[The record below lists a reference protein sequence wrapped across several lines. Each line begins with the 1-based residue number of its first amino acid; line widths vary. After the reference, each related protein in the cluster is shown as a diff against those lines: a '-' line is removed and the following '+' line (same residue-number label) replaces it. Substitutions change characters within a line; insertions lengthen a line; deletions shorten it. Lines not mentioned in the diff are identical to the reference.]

1 MHWQKFYPVGS
12 PDALPRCAV
21 ARGGGRTYPV
31 RMNRQHLVGMVLGA
45 GLAVVGLFAVQV
57 VRERGQCQDALTA
70 ERETLAAFRKARA
83 VDDPIGMMRAIGIT
97 DREMFTGDDGLMFR
111 LAEARAKMPEAR

>member
-1 MHWQKFYPVGS
+1 
-12 PDALPRCAV
+12 
-21 ARGGGRTYPV
+21 
-31 RMNRQHLVGMVLGA
+31 MVLGA